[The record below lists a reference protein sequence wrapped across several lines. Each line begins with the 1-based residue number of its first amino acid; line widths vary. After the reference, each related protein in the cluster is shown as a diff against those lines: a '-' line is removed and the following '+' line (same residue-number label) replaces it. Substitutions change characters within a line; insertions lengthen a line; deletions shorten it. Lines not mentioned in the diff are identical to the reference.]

1 LTLAPPG
8 VFNVFLC
15 FAAGRD
21 GRFPAVSPSFS
32 QSSPVRAAAQQALVK
47 QRRMGHASFGNS
59 GGGFDAQV
67 QGELR
72 YDKTFDCFLLEQDG
86 ISYPVVWPVGT
97 KGTADGPGV
106 DLADGTTVRIGQQV
120 SGGGGYHQAGAYM
133 GDVVVPPECIPSSGE
148 VAVYNPTEALVV
160 ES

>member
-1 LTLAPPG
+1 VLRRRKGRSLPSGFAVLLAVVSGACGGAASIGEATSDGPR
-8 VFNVFLC
+8 VF
-15 FAAGRD
+15 RH
-21 GRFPAVSPSFS
+21 
-32 QSSPVRAAAQQALVK
+32 QSS
-47 QRRMGHASFGNS
+47 S

-72 YDKTFDCFLLEQDG
+72 YDETFDCFLLEQDG

-106 DLADGTTVRIGQQV
+106 DLADGTTVRVGQQV
-120 SGGGGYHQAGAYM
+120 SGGGGYRKAGAYM

-148 VAVYNPTEALVV
+148 VAVYNSTEALVV